1 MAETRYG
8 PRPIFRALAELELI
22 DFRPSLVLA
31 TTLYVVVS
39 LIIVNEEKAE
49 FKLVESTFSKFGLVD
64 LVHLSDVLQP

>member
-31 TTLYVVVS
+31 TTLYVVS

-49 FKLVESTFSKFGLVD
+49 FKLVESTFSKFGLVN